1 MKHTSAYQSLGRC
14 VMFDVTMMSVLSGHL
29 LVALMLLTS
38 SSAGENRDCVGESF
52 LFLCHVHR
60 VPTELTPKFKSV

>member
-1 MKHTSAYQSLGRC
+1 
-14 VMFDVTMMSVLSGHL
+14 MFDVTMMSVLSGHL

-52 LFLCHVHR
+52 LFL
-60 VPTELTPKFKSV
+60 SVMYIVSQLN